1 MEDALFSLQLLSQR
15 VYEIQSCISC
25 AMNGCCKP
33 QTITALNNKMSQI
46 EGSIRELEGFVSQLP
61 DVNYI
66 YSMIE
71 EMRGIY
77 DVCRKS
83 YPEIEDNANVNSNNL
98 NLNPQ
103 SQVKSNPIRTTS
115 TNKSPRQA
123 NANANQRS
131 SKLQKA
137 TPQMHQNNNQFGS
150 TKSNR
155 SQHQPQQFLQDPIDG
170 NDENAIIQYV
180 TERELSQA
188 SKSVNYRIPIDK
200 LNTYIGELNEILEK
214 KLTIIKIQ
222 PNQVKASIRRLW
234 ERYKD
239 EELMD
244 DDRLFFT
251 LEDVKETASMKNS
264 SQKVLAVL
272 QALGRVSCSTDQ
284 HVKRYFVK

>member
-1 MEDALFSLQLLSQR
+1 MDDALFSLQLLSQR
-15 VYEIQSCISC
+15 VYEIQTCISC
-25 AMNGCCKP
+25 ALNGCCQP
-33 QTITALNNKMSQI
+33 QTITTLNNNMSQI
-46 EGSIRELEGFVSQLP
+46 ENSISELESFVSQLP
-61 DVNYI
+61 DVNSI
-66 YSMIE
+66 YAMIE
-71 EMRGIY
+71 EMKDIY
-77 DVCRKS
+77 DVCRKTH
-83 YPEIEDNANVNSNNL
+83 PEIEDNAISNNNL

-103 SQVKSNPIRTTS
+103 TQTKPNPIRTTS
-115 TNKSPRQA
+115 NTKSPRQP
-123 NANANQRS
+123 NANSSQRS

-137 TPQMHQNNNQFGS
+137 TPQMHQNNNLLSS

-155 SQHQPQQFLQDPIDG
+155 SQKPQISQEPVFG
-170 NDENAIIQYV
+170 NDENAILQYV
-180 TERELSQA
+180 SERELSQA

-214 KLTIIKIQ
+214 KISIVKIQ

-239 EELMD
+239 EELLD

-251 LEDVKETASMKNS
+251 LEDVKETATMKNN

-284 HVKRYFVK
+284 HVKRYFIK

>member
-25 AMNGCCKP
+25 AMNGYCKP
-33 QTITALNNKMSQI
+33 QIISTLNDQMTQI
-46 EGSIRELEGFVSQLP
+46 ENSIRELENFVSQLP
-61 DVNYI
+61 DVNSI
-66 YSMIE
+66 YSMIDE
-71 EMRGIY
+71 IKEIY
-77 DVCRKS
+77 DVCCKTH
-83 YPEIEDNANVNSNNL
+83 PEIVDNSIPSNNL

-103 SQVKSNPIRTTS
+103 PQAKANLIRTTS
-115 TNKSPRQA
+115 MNKSPRQP
-123 NANANQRS
+123 NANQNQRS
-131 SKLQKA
+131 TKLQKT
-137 TPQMHQNNNQFGS
+137 TPQHHGNQFGS
-150 TKSNR
+150 TKSIR
-155 SQHQPQQFLQDPIDG
+155 SQHQPPPQQQMQDPIFG
-170 NDENAIIQYV
+170 NDENAILQFV

-214 KLTIIKIQ
+214 KISIVKLQ
-222 PNQVKASIRRLW
+222 PNQVKASNRRLW

-251 LEDVKETASMKNS
+251 QEDVKETATMKNN